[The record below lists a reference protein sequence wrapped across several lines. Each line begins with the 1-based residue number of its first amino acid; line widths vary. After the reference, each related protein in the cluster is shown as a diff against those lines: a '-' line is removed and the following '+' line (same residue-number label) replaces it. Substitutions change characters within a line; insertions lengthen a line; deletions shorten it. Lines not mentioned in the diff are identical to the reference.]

1 MTETQLMFIL
11 RQILMAI
18 ETAMRKDY
26 YVKLN
31 VRVGFLKFKQNTLH
45 FENLVSTE
53 ELDKMTHTSCNTD
66 FRNNKWLMTNF
77 KTSRAP
83 SNIQDGDEGVSQK
96 SNTLKDALSR
106 IATPLTPQ
114 TKSFRSVFSSTHR
127 QTLQPT
133 VADPNQLN

>member
-1 MTETQLMFIL
+1 MAIAQAAQMTETQLMFIL

-83 SNIQDGDEGVSQK
+83 SNIQDGDEGISQK

-106 IATPLTPQ
+106 IATP
-114 TKSFRSVFSSTHR
+114 
-127 QTLQPT
+127 
-133 VADPNQLN
+133 

>member
-1 MTETQLMFIL
+1 
-11 RQILMAI
+11 MAI

-45 FENLVSTE
+45 FENLVSSE

-77 KTSRAP
+77 KTPRAP
-83 SNIQDGDEGVSQK
+83 SNIQVGEEGASQK

-106 IATPLTPQ
+106 IATPQTPQ
-114 TKSFRSVFSSTHR
+114 TKSFRSVFSNADR
-127 QTLQPT
+127 QTIQPT
-133 VADPNQLN
+133 IGDPNQLN